1 MSYKLFRV
9 LLDYALTKGIKTV
22 ISAMA
27 ILILTVLLDYTLTKG
42 IKTRS
47 S

>member
-9 LLDYALTKGIKTV
+9 LLDYTLTKGIKTLCLV
-22 ISAMA
+22 HHQHDNY
-27 ILILTVLLDYTLTKG
+27 VLLDYTLTKG